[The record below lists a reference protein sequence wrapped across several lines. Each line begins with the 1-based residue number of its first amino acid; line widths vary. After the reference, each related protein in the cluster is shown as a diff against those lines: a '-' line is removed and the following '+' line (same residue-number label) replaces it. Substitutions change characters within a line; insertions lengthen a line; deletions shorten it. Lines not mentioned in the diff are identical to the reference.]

1 MQQVAIVH
9 GTLCEDYGSPTI
21 ADAINAILEKH
32 PEFRLVNT
40 EVLRCDS
47 TRCRLLCVFE
57 HDQGVEIGDGRQ
69 ELEKNSEFGGDEQN
83 PKPLTP

>member
-1 MQQVAIVH
+1 MEQVAIVH
-9 GTLCEDYGSPTI
+9 GTLCDDYGSPII

-40 EVLRCDS
+40 VVLRCDS

-57 HDQGVEIGDGRQ
+57 HDQGIEIGDGRQ

-83 PKPLTP
+83 ARNYL